1 MTSDD
6 QVQHEGV

>member
-6 QVQHEGV
+6 L